1 MIRTHNGSKGLIMG
15 ISGCSVSPSSGNPD
29 AVNAANCGLQDSCSW
44 STSEAMDGLML
55 GTSKPGCPAPPGP
68 PSSSDSDA
76 VLWDSCSLSASRA
89 VDGLILTDGDETV
102 PGTAIVSFGDEEVV
116 D

>member
-1 MIRTHNGSKGLIMG
+1 MP
-15 ISGCSVSPSSGNPD
+15 PSSGNPD
-29 AVNAANCGLQDSCSW
+29 VVDAANCALWDSCSW
-44 STSEAMDGLML
+44 STSEAMDGWML

-68 PSSSDSDA
+68 PSLSDSDA
-76 VLWDSCSLSASRA
+76 VLWDSCSLSTSRA
-89 VDGLILTDGDETV
+89 VDGLILMDGDETV